1 VGKSFS
7 EAPVFYWLYTLLIVA
22 GAGVILTPNLPLVQV
37 SILSQVIN
45 GAVLPF
51 VLVFMIL
58 LINKTELMGEYVN
71 SRWFNVAAWSTTAV
85 VTALT
90 GAYLWTQFR

>member
-1 VGKSFS
+1 
-7 EAPVFYWLYTLLIVA
+7 
-22 GAGVILTPNLPLVQV
+22 VQV

-58 LINKTELMGEYVN
+58 LINKRELMGEYIN
-71 SRWFNVAAWSTTAV
+71 SRWFNAAAWGTTAV

-90 GAYLWTQFR
+90 GAYLWTQFH

>member
-1 VGKSFS
+1 
-7 EAPVFYWLYTLLIVA
+7 
-22 GAGVILTPNLPLVQV
+22 
-37 SILSQVIN
+37 
-45 GAVLPF
+45 